1 MITADQLPQWPDGLP
16 ISTNDLFAMM
26 AARSYSA
33 TIVTDRDYRILWVNP
48 SFTRLSGYT
57 LEEARGRCP
66 ADFLRCPGTDPTAGE
81 EIRTA
86 IAEGR
91 SFHVTLPN
99 LRKDGARYWINIDGQ
114 PVHTSGGELV
124 AYVVVGMDVTAQ
136 VEHETALLRNENLL
150 NETQRIARIGSWEY
164 EVDTGACFWSAET
177 YRIYGLPA
185 TDRVPDIAAGMAG
198 YVESHRPIIE
208 TAFNQCLRM
217 GVPYDIE
224 ALLRQAGG
232 RELWVRT
239 IGHAETDNGRV
250 VRVAGALQDI
260 DERKRAEIEV
270 SRLADRMALAT
281 RSAGIGIWEYVFA
294 TDTLIWD
301 DAMLRLYGIAA
312 HEFTGDITQW
322 ESAVHPEDRVQA
334 KAAFDRAI
342 SGLGEFDTEFRIVV
356 DGAIRHIKGN
366 LRIIRDPAGRPL
378 RTYGV
383 NYDITRERTGEL
395 ELRTSRQNLLRL
407 NTDLQAAIEVAQRLA
422 RDAENANQAKSAFL
436 ATISHEIRTPLNGII
451 GMTHILGG
459 THLTSEQRDYL
470 NTIKLSGETLLA
482 LINDTL
488 DYSKIEAGRVELTRQ
503 PFNLTACIADAIGL
517 VEPTALHKNLTLT
530 RIVAAD
536 IPRLLEGD
544 FARLRQIFVNL
555 LGNAV
560 KFTEH
565 GGVHLEVRTESIA
578 ADEVSL
584 SIIIRDTGIGIPKD
598 KQSRLFQHFFQVDA
612 SATRTYGGT
621 GLGLAISR
629 RLLELMGGT
638 IGVESEPGTGSTFTL
653 HLQLPVVI
661 EDELLH
667 LPACHARLAKR
678 RALVIAPPPAADL
691 IESSARQAG
700 LEVIV
705 AADLEKALALLATD
719 SAFDIAV
726 SGLSLQSLDGL
737 EFARRLQAARL
748 RPIPMLSMERVGTL
762 DNANTPRFHQLM
774 ASLVDPRLIASA
786 TAKAAPPQPPP
797 NLAATMPL
805 SILMAEDN
813 AVNQRVALL
822 TLKRLGYQAEVAGNG
837 AEALAA
843 MEKRDFDVILMDVQ
857 MPVMDGLE
865 ASRRIRA
872 LPEHQSRPWIIA
884 LTAGA
889 FEEDRI
895 NAFQAGMNDF
905 LNKPLRVE
913 LLQNAL
919 SQAWQALQTLES
931 VQPVTATTPRHP

>member
-26 AARSYSA
+26 AARSHSA
-33 TIVTDRDYRILWVNP
+33 MIVTDPEYRILWVNP
-48 SFTRLSGYT
+48 AFTRLSGYT
-57 LEEARGRCP
+57 VDEARGRRP
-66 ADFLRCPGTDPTAGE
+66 ADFLRCPGTDPGPGE
-81 EIRTA
+81 EIRKA

-99 LRKDGARYWINIDGQ
+99 LRKDGSRYWINVDGQ
-114 PVHTSGGELV
+114 PARTPGGELV

-136 VEHETALLRNENLL
+136 VEHETALQRNETLL

-177 YRIYGLPA
+177 YRIYGLPVTGQAPDVA
-185 TDRVPDIAAGMAG
+185 TGMAG
-198 YVESHRPIIE
+198 YVDSHRPVIE
-208 TAFNQCLRM
+208 TAFNQCLGM
-217 GVPYDIE
+217 GVPFDIE
-224 ALLRQAGG
+224 VLLRQPGG
-232 RELWVRT
+232 RELWVRS

-260 DERKRAEIEV
+260 DERKRAELEV
-270 SRLADRMALAT
+270 ARLADRMALAT
-281 RSAGIGIWEYVFA
+281 RSAGIGVWEYVF
-294 TDTLIWD
+294 TGNKLIWD
-301 DAMLRLYGIAA
+301 AAMLRLYGIAP
-312 HEFTGDITQW
+312 HEFTGEVSQW
-322 ESAVHPEDRVQA
+322 ESIVHPEDRVQA

-342 SGLGEFDTEFRIVV
+342 AGQGEFDTEFRIVV
-356 DGAIRHIKGN
+356 GGAIRHIKGN
-366 LRIIRDPAGRPL
+366 LRIIRDPTGRPL

-395 ELRTSRQNLLRL
+395 ELRASRQNLIRL

-422 RDAENANQAKSAFL
+422 RDAETANQAKSAFL

-459 THLTSEQRDYL
+459 TPLNAEQRDYL
-470 NTIKLSGETLLA
+470 DTIKLSGETLLA

-488 DYSKIEAGRVELTRQ
+488 DYSKIEAGRVELTRL
-503 PFNLTACIADAIGL
+503 PFSLSACVTEAVGL

-530 RIVAAD
+530 RLVSAD

-544 FARLRQIFVNL
+544 SARLRQIFVNL

-560 KFTEH
+560 KFTER
-565 GGVHLEVRTESIA
+565 GGVHLEVRTESVA
-578 ADEVSL
+578 ADEISL

-598 KQSRLFQHFFQVDA
+598 KQSRLFEHFFQVDA

-638 IGVESEPGTGSTFTL
+638 IGVESEPGAGSTFTL
-653 HLQLPVVI
+653 RLQLPVVI

-678 RALVIAPPPAADL
+678 RALVIAPPEAAPQ
-691 IESSARQAG
+691 IEAAARQAG
-700 LEVIV
+700 LDVTV
-705 AADLEKALALLATD
+705 ADDPEKAFGLLATD
-719 SAFDIAV
+719 PAFDIAV
-726 SGLSLQSLDGL
+726 SDLPSQLMDGL

-748 RPIPMLSMERVGTL
+748 RPIPLLAMDRVGTL
-762 DNANTPRFHQLM
+762 DNANTPRFHQLL
-774 ASLVDPRLIASA
+774 ASLIDPHSLAASA
-786 TAKAAPPQPPP
+786 AKIAAPQPPP

-813 AVNQRVALL
+813 SVNQRVALL
-822 TLKRLGYQAEVAGNG
+822 TLKRLGYQAEVVGNG

-843 MEKRDFDVILMDVQ
+843 MEKHAFDVILMDVQ

-865 ASRRIRA
+865 ATRRIRA

-905 LNKPLRVE
+905 LNKPLRVD

-919 SQAWQALQTLES
+919 SQAWQSLQTLDS
-931 VQPVTATTPRHP
+931 ASPLTVATPKHP